1 MTYTPVQNRTRYKSY
16 QEYLDDESLS
26 NEVDYRLLSTGEL
39 IEVASED
46 DLNLWIAARLMALL
60 FKLNG
65 GVLIDRVRNGNKEM
79 QVPPVG
85 DKCVNRKPDV
95 MVMQSEHLEVARQA
109 VLIDMVPP
117 LFVAEV
123 VSPGGEN
130 TANYKRDYVWKRQQ
144 YAELGIP
151 EYWIIDPHR
160 EKVTTLVLTD
170 SGYEETAYAGRQQ
183 IKSQVF
189 PSLAVTADDLLVR

>member
-1 MTYTPVQNRTRYKSY
+1 MTYTPVQNQTRYKSY

-26 NEVDYRLLSTGEL
+26 NEINYRLLSTGGL

-46 DLNLWIAARLMALL
+46 DLNLRIAFTLAIKIAQLE
-60 FKLNG
+60 G
-65 GVLIDRVRNGNKEM
+65 GVFANRIRNGNKEM
-79 QVPPVG
+79 QVSPVG

-95 MVMQSEHLEVARQA
+95 MVVQPKHLEVARQA
-109 VLIDMVPP
+109 ILIDMVPP

-123 VSPGGEN
+123 VSPGDEN

-144 YAELGIP
+144 YAELGIL

-170 SGYEETAYAGRQQ
+170 GDYEATAYAGRQQ

-189 PSLAVTADDLLVR
+189 PTLVVTTDDLLVR

>member
-26 NEVDYRLLSTGEL
+26 NEVNYRLLSTGEL

-60 FKLNG
+60 FKLDD
-65 GVLIDRVRNGNKEM
+65 GVLIDRVRNGNKEI
-79 QVPPVG
+79 QVSPVG

-95 MVMQSEHLEVARQA
+95 MVMQPEHLEVARQA

-123 VSPGGEN
+123 VSPGDEN
-130 TANYKRDYVWKRQQ
+130 TPNYKRDYVWKRQQ
-144 YAELGIP
+144 YAELGIL

-160 EKVTTLVLTD
+160 EKVTRLALTD
-170 SGYEETAYAGRQQ
+170 DGYKETVYVGSEQ

-189 PSLAVTADDLLVR
+189 PTLVVTADDLLVR

>member
-26 NEVDYRLLSTGEL
+26 NEIDYRLLSTGEL

-46 DLNLWIAARLMALL
+46 DLNLRIAFTLAIKISQL
-60 FKLNG
+60 KG
-65 GVLIDRVRNGNKEM
+65 GVFANRIRNGNKEM
-79 QVPPVG
+79 QVSPVG

-95 MVMQSEHLEVARQA
+95 MVIQPEHLAVARQA

-123 VSPGGEN
+123 VSPGDEN
-130 TANYKRDYVWKRQQ
+130 TPNYQRDYVWKRQQ

-189 PSLAVTADDLLVR
+189 PTLVVTADDLLVR